1 MYPYRYWKLLCLL
14 LCFQLAAYKASAQVK
29 YAFTQ
34 DTLLIKGGTTFAN
47 LLRLSNPYAET
58 VTLVQNPSEKKLT
71 KGLISLPD
79 TLVLQGGQTRAFP
92 LKYVADRQTI
102 NINSQEFKVSLV
114 ALKAGLQVQKSAL
127 FITQLTEVK
136 GLTIGT
142 ETDEVY
148 LSQLS
153 NQAQVM
159 VRVANNSFV
168 PLRFR
173 LALSGVPDG
182 LEFIGQT
189 MNLTLAPGAQQLLPF
204 LARNKTVTRV
214 APDFTVTIDAL
225 DDRNTIIATKMIR
238 ILNVTSSTRS
248 GQGNDQFLGPLP
260 NAVALRYASLSNDYS
275 FYQLQANG
283 NMNLGENTNLQ
294 YRANVDRITQG
305 NKNGLNIYNSY
316 LNLDTKYFGVRLGN
330 IYENMDFQLS
340 GRGAKVKANLK
351 KAGVLSLYGIENQYM
366 LYDQINTT
374 FPSARIYALD
384 YNLESVN
391 QAQRLTAMHK
401 HDPYTG
407 LDAKQA
413 SWKGR
418 FKLSKTQSL
427 GLEGGYSTEKLYD
440 LDTEVKKGYSA
451 GLNYF
456 LNTEDF
462 AVNANGYYSS
472 PYFTGIRRGQL
483 NSELRL
489 QRKFSQFSSLSVRG
503 SVQMNKPRFQDL
515 VNNDLNNTLNLGI
528 NKNAVYIYEVAY
540 AAALDK
546 FHVSGGPYY
555 MGQQLSSS
563 GYSASVPEYT
573 DWKASSVRFSANL
586 GYGGRLQGFD
596 ITADY
601 GYTYLNTSQKPPAPF
616 HSLKVTGSY
625 TLPIVG
631 FSGYA
636 QLNPFYLSDVISYTP
651 GTNYRIYSFGP
662 NIHFTALKE
671 KLNFRGSGM
680 YNYYGFSKSS
690 NYSATG
696 SMRYMMKGNWAF
708 TADVQ
713 YTLTKQ
719 VLPSDILNNINAV
732 QNGAQPLPGDLRYNN
747 RQVRVGVEKQFG
759 RSGQHGSEKLELTY
773 YEDHN
778 NNGRRDTGEP
788 AVPGVLVKI
797 NGDAALTNAN
807 GQVVFKDMRKEAY
820 AVNITNTKG
829 WSLQEPT
836 SVFLNKSKKLDIP
849 LVKTQALN
857 GCLKVKEEKYAEGK
871 PLLSGLKVNAV
882 DANGQVHET
891 LTDENGKF
899 CFYLPRSK
907 YSVYIETA
915 GLPFSIEN
923 AKQEVLLQGTPVEM
937 LTFIY
942 KDQHRKIG
950 VKRF

>member
-1 MYPYRYWKLLCLL
+1 MYSYRYWKLFCLL
-14 LCFQLAAYKASAQVK
+14 LCFQLTAFKASGQVK

-34 DTLLIKGGTTFAN
+34 DTLEIKGGTTFAN
-47 LLRLSNPYAET
+47 LLRVTNPFAET
-58 VTLVQNPSEKKLT
+58 VILKQDPAQKQLIR
-71 KGLISLPD
+71 GLISLPD
-79 TLVLQGGQTRAFP
+79 SLVLQAGQTKTFP
-92 LKYVADRQTI
+92 LKYIADRQTI

-114 ALKAGLQVQKSAL
+114 ALKAGLQVQKATS
-127 FITQLTEVK
+127 FFTQLTAIK

-159 VRVANNSFV
+159 VRVANNGFV

-189 MNLTLAPGAQQLLPF
+189 MNLTLEPGAQQLLPF
-204 LARNKTVTRV
+204 LARNKTVNRT

-225 DDRNTIIATKMIR
+225 DERNTMIATKMIR
-238 ILNVTSSTRS
+238 ILNVTSATRS

-283 NMNLGENTNLQ
+283 NLKMGEGASLD

-305 NKNGLNIYNSY
+305 NMTGLNIYNTY
-316 LNLDTKYFGVRLGN
+316 LNLDTKYFGLRLGN

-340 GRGAKVKANLK
+340 GRGAKVKANLQ
-351 KAGVLSLYGIENQYM
+351 KAGVLSFYGLENQYM
-366 LYDQINTT
+366 LYDQINTG

-384 YNLESVN
+384 YNLETAR
-391 QAQRLTAMHK
+391 QGHRLSAISK

-407 LDAKQA
+407 LDAQQA

-418 FKLSKTQSL
+418 IKLGKTQSL
-427 GLEGGYSTEKLYD
+427 GLEAGYSTEKLYD
-440 LDTEVKKGYSA
+440 LDTELKKGYSA

-456 LNTEDF
+456 LNKEDF
-462 AVNANGYYSS
+462 AININGYYSS
-472 PYFTGIRRGQL
+472 PYFTGIRRGQF
-483 NSELRL
+483 NSEMRL
-489 QRKFSQFSSLSVRG
+489 QRKFSQFSSLSARG
-503 SVQMNKPRFQDL
+503 SIQMNQPRFQDL
-515 VNNDLNNTLNLGI
+515 INNDLNNTLNLGI
-528 NKNAVYIYEVAY
+528 SKNAVYVYELAY
-540 AAALDK
+540 AASLDK
-546 FHVSGGPYY
+546 FHVGGGPYY

-563 GYSASVPEYT
+563 GYSAEDPEFT

-586 GYGGRLQGFD
+586 GYGGRVQGFD
-596 ITADY
+596 LTADY

-651 GTNYRIYSFGP
+651 GNKYRLYSLGP
-662 NIHFTALKE
+662 NLHFTAFKD
-671 KLNFRGSGM
+671 KFNFRASGM

-719 VLPSDILNNINAV
+719 VLPSDLLQQMTAV
-732 QNGAQPLPGDLRYNN
+732 QNGAQLLPADLRYNN
-747 RQVRVGVEKQFG
+747 RQLRVGVEKQFG
-759 RSGQHGSEKLELTY
+759 RAGRQGSEKLELTY

-778 NNGRRDTGEP
+778 NNGKKDVGEQT
-788 AVPGVLVKI
+788 VPGVLVKI
-797 NGDAALTNAN
+797 NSDAALTNSN
-807 GQVVFKDMRKEAY
+807 GQVIFKDMRKQAY
-820 AVNITNTKG
+820 SVNITNTKG
-829 WSLQEPT
+829 WSLMEPT
-836 SVFLNKSKKLDIP
+836 SVFLNKSKKLEIP

-871 PLLSGLKVNAV
+871 PILSGLRVNAV
-882 DANGQVHET
+882 DVNGQIHET
-891 LTDENGKF
+891 LTDENGRF
-899 CFYLPRSK
+899 CFYLPRNK

-923 AKQEVLLQGTPVEM
+923 GKIDVSLEGKPLDL

-950 VKRF
+950 VTKF

>member
-1 MYPYRYWKLLCLL
+1 MYSYRIWKLFCLL

-34 DTLLIKGGTTFAN
+34 DTLEIKGGATFAN
-47 LLRLSNPYAET
+47 LLRVTNPYAET
-58 VTLVQNPSEKKLT
+58 VILRQDPAQKPLL

-79 TLVLQGGQTRAFP
+79 SLVLLAGQTRNFP
-92 LKYVADRQTI
+92 LKYIADRQTI
-102 NINSQEFKVSLV
+102 NINSQEFKVALV
-114 ALKAGLQVQKSAL
+114 PLKARLQVQKVAR
-127 FITQLTEVK
+127 FITQLVEIK

-159 VRVANNSFV
+159 VRVANNGFV

-225 DDRNTIIATKMIR
+225 DDRNKIIATKMIR
-238 ILNVTSSTRS
+238 ILNVTSATRS

-260 NAVALRYASLSNDYS
+260 NSVALRYASLSNDYS

-283 NMNLGENTNLQ
+283 KLNLGESSSLE
-294 YRANVDRITQG
+294 YRANVDRIQQG
-305 NKNGLNIYNSY
+305 NTSGLNIYNSY
-316 LNLDTKYFGVRLGN
+316 LNLDTKYLGVRVGN
-330 IYENMDFQLS
+330 IYENLDFQFS
-340 GRGAKVKANLK
+340 GRGLKVKANLQ
-351 KAGVLSLYGIENQYM
+351 KAGILSLYGIENQYM
-366 LYDQINTT
+366 LYDQINTS
-374 FPSARIYALD
+374 FPSAKIYALE
-384 YNLESVN
+384 YNLESKK

-407 LDAKQA
+407 LDANQA
-413 SWKGR
+413 SWRSR
-418 FKLSKTQSL
+418 FKLGKTQTL
-427 GLEGGYSTEKLYD
+427 GFEGGYSTEKLYD
-440 LDTEVKKGYSA
+440 LDTEVKQGYS
-451 GLNYF
+451 GGFNYF
-456 LNTEDF
+456 LNSEDYII
-462 AVNANGYYSS
+462 NANSYYSS
-472 PYFTGIRRGQL
+472 PYFTGIRRGQF

-489 QRKFSQFSSLSVRG
+489 QRKFTQFSSLSARG
-503 SVQMNKPRFQDL
+503 SIQVNKPRFQDL
-515 VNNDLNNTLNLGI
+515 INNDLNNTLNLGI
-528 NKNAVYIYEVAY
+528 NKNAIYIYELAY
-540 AAALDK
+540 TAALDK
-546 FHVSGGPYY
+546 FHVGGGPYY

-563 GYSASVPEYT
+563 GYSASAPEYT
-573 DWKASSVRFSANL
+573 DWKAFSVRFSANI
-586 GYGGRLQGFD
+586 GYGGRIQGFD
-596 ITADY
+596 LTADY
-601 GYTYLNTSQKPPAPF
+601 GYTYLNTAQKPPAPF

-625 TLPIVG
+625 TLPVVG

-651 GTNYRIYSFGP
+651 GNNYRLYSVGP
-662 NIHFTALKE
+662 NVHFTALKE
-671 KLNFRGSGM
+671 KMNFRASGM

-696 SMRYMMKGNWAF
+696 SLRYMMKGNWAL
-708 TADVQ
+708 TADMQ
-713 YTLTKQ
+713 YTVTKQ
-719 VLPSDILNNINAV
+719 VLASDILNNINAV
-732 QNGAQPLPGDLRYNN
+732 QNGAQALPGDLTYNN
-747 RQVRVGVEKQFG
+747 RQFRVGIEKQFG
-759 RSGQHGSEKLELTY
+759 RAGKQGSEKLELTY

-778 NNGRRDTGEP
+778 NNGKRDAGEA

-797 NGDAALTNAN
+797 NGDAALTNSN
-807 GQVVFKDMRKEAY
+807 GLVVFKDMKKEAY

-829 WSLQEPT
+829 WSLMEPT

-857 GCLKVKEEKYAEGK
+857 GCLVVKAEKYAEGK
-871 PLLSGLKVNAV
+871 PHLSGIKVTAL
-882 DANGQVHET
+882 DEGGQVHET

-899 CFYLPRSK
+899 CFYLPRNK
-907 YSVYIETA
+907 YSVFIETT

-923 AKQEVLLQGTPVEM
+923 GKEEVLLQGAPVEM

-950 VKRF
+950 VTRF

>member
-1 MYPYRYWKLLCLL
+1 LL
-14 LCFQLAAYKASAQVK
+14 LCFQLTALKASAQVK
-29 YAFTQ
+29 YAFAQ
-34 DTLLIKGGTTFAN
+34 DTLEIKGGTTFAN
-47 LLRLSNPYAET
+47 LLRVTNPYAET
-58 VTLVQNPSEKKLT
+58 VILRQDPAQKQLT

-79 TLVLQGGQTRAFP
+79 SLVLQAGQTRAFP
-92 LKYVADRQTI
+92 LKYIADRQTI
-102 NINSQEFKVSLV
+102 TINSQEFKVFLV
-114 ALKAGLQVQKSAL
+114 ALKPGLQVQKAAR
-127 FITQLTEVK
+127 FIAQLTEIK

-159 VRVANNSFV
+159 VRVANNGFV
-168 PLRFR
+168 PLQFR

-189 MNLTLAPGAQQLLPF
+189 MNFTLQPGAQQLLPF

-225 DDRNTIIATKMIR
+225 DDRNRIIATKMIR
-238 ILNVTSSTRS
+238 ILNVTSATRS

-260 NAVALRYASLSNDYS
+260 NSAALRYASLSNDYS

-283 NMNLGENTNLQ
+283 NLNLGETSSLE

-305 NKNGLNIYNSY
+305 KTSGLNIYNSY
-316 LNLDTKYFGVRLGN
+316 LNLDTKYWGLRAGN
-330 IYENMDFQLS
+330 IYENLDFQLS
-340 GRGAKVKANLK
+340 GRGVKVKANLP

-366 LYDQINTT
+366 LYDQINTS

-384 YNLESVN
+384 YNLQTVK
-391 QAQRLTAMHK
+391 QAQRITAMHK

-407 LDAKQA
+407 LDASQA
-413 SWKGR
+413 SWKSSY
-418 FKLSKTQSL
+418 KLGKTQTL
-427 GLEGGYSTEKLYD
+427 GFEGGYSTEKLYD
-440 LDTEVKKGYSA
+440 LDTEVKQGYS
-451 GLNYF
+451 GGFNYLLNAKDF
-456 LNTEDF
+456 LI
-462 AVNANGYYSS
+462 NANSYYSS
-472 PYFTGIRRGQL
+472 PYFTGIRRGQF

-503 SVQMNKPRFQDL
+503 SMQMNKPRFQDL
-515 VNNDLNNTLNLGI
+515 INNDLNNTLNLGI
-528 NKNAVYIYEVAY
+528 NKNAVYIYELAY
-540 AAALDK
+540 TTALDR
-546 FHVSGGPYY
+546 FHVGGGPYY

-563 GYSASVPEYT
+563 GYSATVPEYT
-573 DWKASSVRFSANL
+573 DWKASSVRFSANI
-586 GYGGRLQGFD
+586 GYGGRVQGFD
-596 ITADY
+596 LTADY
-601 GYTYLNTSQKPPAPF
+601 GYTYMNTSQKPPAPF

-625 TLPIVG
+625 TLPFVG

-651 GTNYRIYSFGP
+651 GNSYRLYAIGP
-662 NIHFTALKE
+662 NIHFTAFKE
-671 KLNFRGSGM
+671 RLNFRGSGM

-690 NYSATG
+690 NYTATG
-696 SMRYMMKGNWAF
+696 SMRYMMKGNWAL

-713 YTLTKQ
+713 YTVTKQ
-719 VLPSDILNNINAV
+719 VLPSDILNNIAAV
-732 QNGAQPLPGDLRYNN
+732 QNGGQLLPGSLRYNN
-747 RQVRVGVEKQFG
+747 RQLRVGIEKQFG
-759 RSGQHGSEKLELTY
+759 RAGQRGSEMLELTY

-778 NNGRRDTGEP
+778 NNGKRDIGEA

-797 NGDAALTNAN
+797 NGDAALTNNN
-807 GQVVFKDMRKEAY
+807 GQVVFKGMKKEAY

-829 WSLQEPT
+829 WSLHEPT

-857 GCLKVKEEKYAEGK
+857 GRLVVKEEKYAEGK
-871 PLLSGLKVNAV
+871 PYLSGIKVSAM
-882 DANGQVHET
+882 DGNGRLHET

-899 CFYLPRSK
+899 CFYLPRNR
-907 YSVYIETA
+907 YSVFIETA

-923 AKQEVLLQGTPVEM
+923 GKEEVLLQGTPVQM

-942 KDQHRKIG
+942 KDQHRKVG
-950 VKRF
+950 VTRF